1 MSYSTQGAS
10 NRQIYDCCAYAQALQ
25 QSVDPLQYDLY
36 FGAVEN
42 CNKCIDKQ
50 AWFKQDRQIVDI
62 ESDLWNITRPLTR
75 CDGYKYNPNCKTGP
89 NCVSTFDPN
98 APRILS
104 PSLCPIVYNNIPV
117 QTNPGYTVPDP
128 ANICLAKNDYRKA
141 DDVDTFEQW
150 NQGNK
155 AILGNNADPQNVYMF
170 MNACS
175 NKPLYQ
181 GGMEKV
187 SPYMANTYDSAPVS
201 SAKGIPYPRMGYDL
215 DVSQPIPPSPQLSNN
230 NLRLGEES
238 QNMMFGN
245 GLSRPSGEARLN
257 AERSGAPMGMR
268 LPMMATKGKMGAS
281 PKQLFDSDNESVYD
295 SDGEYESM

>member
-117 QTNPGYTVPDP
+117 QTNPGYNVPDP
-128 ANICLAKNDYRKA
+128 ANVCLANNDYRMA
-141 DDVDTFEQW
+141 DSVDTFEQW
-150 NQGNK
+150 SQGNK
-155 AILGNNADPQNVYMF
+155 AILGNNSDPQNAFMF
-170 MNACS
+170 MNTCA

-187 SPYMANTYDSAPVS
+187 SPFMANVYDSAQVS
-201 SAKGIPYPRMGYDL
+201 SARGIPFPRMGYDL
-215 DVSQPIPPSPQLSNN
+215 DVSQPVPPSPQLSNN

-238 QNMMFGN
+238 QRAMFSQNMV
-245 GLSRPSGEARLN
+245 SGEARLS
-257 AERSGAPMGMR
+257 AQRSGAPSGMR
-268 LPMMATKGKMGAS
+268 LPMMATKGKMSAS
-281 PKQLFDSDNESVYD
+281 PSQLFDSDNESVYD
-295 SDGEYESM
+295 SDGEFESM